1 MECCVLGKRRLVVAY
16 HRQNNMVEICMVP
29 KRKDHFYEGWLYHFL
44 VDPLL
49 RRVRRLVRSQVKPGS
64 TLIDIGC
71 GTGELLFSLA
81 DVGSE
86 LVGVEASKRMWSFA
100 NGQARRRGFN
110 NVQILFGDG
119 AKLQSFSA
127 GFFDYALAC
136 MALHEMDSSK
146 RLPVLKEMQRL
157 APHLILVDYRVPPPA
172 NLSVSGCRL
181 IERLAGP
188 RHFRNYMSFINGGG
202 LLSPCETLG
211 LTVQKEITFYS
222 QCMHLV
228 LVG

>member
-1 MECCVLGKRRLVVAY
+1 
-16 HRQNNMVEICMVP
+16 MVEICMVQ

-81 DVGSE
+81 DVGAK
-86 LVGVEASKRMWSFA
+86 LVGVETSKRMWSFA
-100 NGQARRRGFN
+100 NGQARRRGYN
-110 NVQILFGDG
+110 NVQILLGDG

-136 MALHEMDSSK
+136 MVLHEMDVGQ
-146 RLPVLKEMQRL
+146 RLPVLKEMRRL
-157 APHLILVDYRVPPPA
+157 APQVIVVDYRVPPPA
-172 NLSVSGCRL
+172 NLATATCRFIGVGSLSVWLVHVTL
-181 IERLAGP
+181 IIMPASSTVADCCLSVKLWVLP
-188 RHFRNYMSFINGGG
+188 YNGRS
-202 LLSPCETLG
+202 LSMTIACTW
-211 LTVQKEITFYS
+211 
-222 QCMHLV
+222 C
-228 LVG
+228 

>member
-1 MECCVLGKRRLVVAY
+1 MGQE
-16 HRQNNMVEICMVP
+16 
-29 KRKDHFYEGWLYHFL
+29 RKDHFYEGWLYHFL

-49 RRVRRLVRSQVKPGS
+49 RRVHRLVRSQVKPGS

-81 DVGSE
+81 EVGSE
-86 LVGVEASKRMWSFA
+86 LVGVETSKRMWSFA
-100 NGQARRRGFN
+100 DQRARVRGFQ

-119 AKLQSFSA
+119 AKLEDFST
-127 GFFDYALAC
+127 GIFDYAIAC
-136 MALHEMDSSK
+136 MVLHEMDASQ
-146 RLPVLKEMQRL
+146 RLPVLKEMKRL
-157 APHLILVDYRVPPPA
+157 APHVILVDYRVPPPT
-172 NLSVSGCRL
+172 NLAAAMCRF

-188 RHFRNYMSFINGGG
+188 RHFRNYTSFVNGGG
-202 LLSPCETLG
+202 LQSFYETSG

-228 LVG
+228 SMRES

>member
-1 MECCVLGKRRLVVAY
+1 MVVTY
-16 HRQNNMVEICMVP
+16 HRQDNMVEISMSQ

-49 RRVRRLVRSQVKPGS
+49 RRVHRLVRSQVKPGS

-86 LVGVEASKRMWSFA
+86 LVGVETSNRMWSFA
-100 NGQARRRGFN
+100 NRQARARGFN

-119 AKLQSFSA
+119 AKLDNFSA
-127 GFFDYALAC
+127 GFFDYAIAC
-136 MALHEMDSSK
+136 MVLHEMDASQ
-146 RLPVLKEMQRL
+146 RLPVLEEMKRL
-157 APHLILVDYRVPPPA
+157 APNLILVDYRVPPPV
-172 NLSVSGCRL
+172 NLAAAMCRF

-188 RHFRNYMSFINGGG
+188 RHFRNYTSFINGGG
-202 LLSPCETLG
+202 LLSLFETLG
-211 LTVQKEITFYS
+211 LTVQKETILYS
-222 QCMHLV
+222 HCFHLV
-228 LVG
+228 AS

>member
-1 MECCVLGKRRLVVAY
+1 MA
-16 HRQNNMVEICMVP
+16 Q

-49 RRVRRLVRSQVKPGS
+49 KRVRRLVRSQVKPGS

-100 NGQARRRGFN
+100 NGQARTRGFN
-110 NVQILFGDG
+110 NVQILLGDG
-119 AKLQSFSA
+119 AKLRSFSA
-127 GFFDYALAC
+127 GFFDYAVAC
-136 MALHEMDSSK
+136 MVFHEMDASQ
-146 RLPVLKEMQRL
+146 RLPVLMEMQRL
-157 APHLILVDYRVPPPA
+157 APHLIVVDYRVPPPT
-172 NLSVSGCRL
+172 NLVTAMCRF

-188 RHFRNYMSFINGGG
+188 RHFRNYISFINGGG
-202 LLSPCETLG
+202 LLSLCETLG
-211 LTVQKEITFYS
+211 LTVQREITLYS

>member
-1 MECCVLGKRRLVVAY
+1 MVVTY
-16 HRQNNMVEICMVP
+16 HRQDNMVEICMDQ
-29 KRKDHFYEGWLYHFL
+29 KRKDHFYQGWLYHFL

-49 RRVRRLVRSQVKPGS
+49 RRVHRLVRSQVKPGS

-86 LVGVEASKRMWSFA
+86 LVGVETSKRMWSFA
-100 NGQARRRGFN
+100 NQRARVRGFN
-110 NVQILFGDG
+110 NVQVLFGDG
-119 AKLQSFSA
+119 ANLKDFSA
-127 GFFDYALAC
+127 GFFDYATAC
-136 MALHEMDSSK
+136 MVLHEMDASQ

-157 APHLILVDYRVPPPA
+157 APHVILVDYRVPPPA
-172 NLSVSGCRL
+172 NLVAAMCRF

-188 RHFRNYMSFINGGG
+188 RHFRNYTSFINGGG
-202 LLSPCETLG
+202 LLSLYETLG
-211 LTVQKEITFYS
+211 LTVQREIPFFS
-222 QCMHLV
+222 HCLHLT

>member
-1 MECCVLGKRRLVVAY
+1 MSLVVTY
-16 HRQNNMVEICMVP
+16 HRQNNVVEICMP
-29 KRKDHFYEGWLYHFL
+29 QKSRDHFYQGWLYHFL

-49 RRVRRLVRSQVKPGS
+49 RRVHRLVRSQVKPGS

-86 LVGVEASKRMWSFA
+86 LVGVETSKRMWSFA
-100 NGQARRRGFN
+100 DRQARARGFN

-119 AKLQSFSA
+119 AKLENFSA
-127 GFFDYALAC
+127 GSFDYAIAC
-136 MALHEMDSSK
+136 MVLHEMDASQ

-157 APHLILVDYRVPPPA
+157 APHVILVDYRVPPPA
-172 NLSVSGCRL
+172 NLAAAMCRF

-188 RHFRNYMSFINGGG
+188 RHFRNYTSFIRGGG
-202 LLSPCETLG
+202 LLSLFETLG
-211 LTVQKEITFYS
+211 LTAQRQITFYNH
-222 QCMHLV
+222 CLHLV
-228 LVG
+228 LASPDIS